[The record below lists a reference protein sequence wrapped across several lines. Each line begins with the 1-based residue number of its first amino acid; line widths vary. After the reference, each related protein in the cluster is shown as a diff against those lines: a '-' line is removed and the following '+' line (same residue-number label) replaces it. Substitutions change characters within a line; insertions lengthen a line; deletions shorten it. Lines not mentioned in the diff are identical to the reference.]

1 MAALSA
7 GLTRQLKLLIKTN
20 QRARLAEADVPSA
33 RLRKKLQQKPRSRR
47 SQVTVI
53 LAVRA
58 AALSAR
64 RPRKKLRRLIAAR
77 RARIHPP
84 APALTPK
91 RIVVAV
97 AKKMVTHLRQMLR
110 SRVINKS
117 LI

>member
-1 MAALSA
+1 M
-7 GLTRQLKLLIKTN
+7 
-20 QRARLAEADVPSA
+20 
-33 RLRKKLQQKPRSRR
+33 
-47 SQVTVI
+47 I

-97 AKKMVTHLRQMLR
+97 AKKMVMHLRQMLR